1 MSKRWTYAKLGDIA
15 DVQSG
20 GTPSVA
26 NSDFWGG
33 DIPWYSSGELNE
45 VLTVAPERR
54 ITEAG
59 LAGSNAK
66 LFPAGSLLVGMYDT
80 AAMKMSILDRDAAF
94 NQAIAGVKPND
105 ALNIRFVF
113 YALNS
118 IKDELLGQRR
128 GVRQKNLSL
137 GKVREFPIPLC
148 PLGEQHRIV
157 TLLDE
162 AFEGIATAK
171 AHAEQNLRNSRT
183 LFETLLSHAL
193 ARGNSGWRE
202 VSLADATGGVC
213 TGPFG
218 SLLHKSDYVEN
229 GIPLINP
236 AHITDVGFAPDFRKS
251 VSALTAQR
259 LSSYL
264 LHQGDIVIGRRGE
277 MGRCAV
283 VSKAEEGWLC
293 GTGSFIIRSSSQC
306 DSRFLARLL
315 RSEGCKKRLEKIAG
329 GAVMPNLSNSDLG
342 DFLISLP
349 PLDVQREILREVD
362 VMAQEIERL
371 EGIYQRKLT
380 ALTELQQSLLHQ
392 AFTGKL

>member
-1 MSKRWTYAKLGDIA
+1 
-15 DVQSG
+15 
-20 GTPSVA
+20 
-26 NSDFWGG
+26 
-33 DIPWYSSGELNE
+33 
-45 VLTVAPERR
+45 
-54 ITEAG
+54 
-59 LAGSNAK
+59 
-66 LFPAGSLLVGMYDT
+66 MYDT